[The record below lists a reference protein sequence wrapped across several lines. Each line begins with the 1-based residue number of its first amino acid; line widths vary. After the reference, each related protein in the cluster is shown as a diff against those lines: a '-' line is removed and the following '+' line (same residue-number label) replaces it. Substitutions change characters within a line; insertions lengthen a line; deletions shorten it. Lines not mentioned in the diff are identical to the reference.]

1 MRNAQLIPQCKGDS
15 SRDSNNRQP
24 NRLLLAAGG
33 TAGHINPALAVADKF
48 REVFPDGAILFLG
61 TPNSMEE
68 RLVTKSGYDFKA
80 VKLAGLQRSLRPKDM
95 VRNVKA
101 AIYLAKSAAVIK
113 NIIRDFHPDF
123 AIGTGGYVSLPVIRT
138 AAKLGIPSFNHE
150 SNSLPGL
157 ATKALSRYVTKMF
170 VAHEDTAKRLP
181 YPQKCVVTGNPLRGD
196 IPMEDRD
203 GARKKLGLPEGLTIL
218 SFGGSKGSKPL
229 NEAVAELIGWENS
242 VGGINHIHA
251 FGADH
256 AGEWVDLLKEK
267 QITPN
272 PQRTIIGEYIYNMYT
287 CYSAADIIISRSG
300 AMTQSE
306 LKAAGRAS
314 IQIPWSGAAEN
325 HQYYNAL
332 TMAQGKAA
340 VMIEDKDLTPQRLLA
355 ATQLLCAQPGKIKDM
370 ERAAASMA
378 AKDAAGMILSEM
390 LEHVVTR

>member
-1 MRNAQLIPQCKGDS
+1 MSPTAKTPPPAE
-15 SRDSNNRQP
+15 NNPGTDRAHRP
-24 NRLLLAAGG
+24 RRLLLAAGG

-61 TPNSMEE
+61 TPGSMEE
-68 RLVTKSGYDFKA
+68 RLVTKAGYDFTA
-80 VKLAGLQRSLRPKDM
+80 VRLAGLQRSFKPKDLA
-95 VRNVKA
+95 RNVKA
-101 AIYLAKSAAVIK
+101 AVYLAKSATVIRG
-113 NIIRDFHPDF
+113 IIKDFHPDF
-123 AIGTGGYVSLPVIRT
+123 AIGTGGYVSLPVIRA

-170 VAHEDTAKRLP
+170 VAHEDTIKHLP
-181 YPQKCVVTGNPLRGD
+181 FPQKCMVTGNPLRGD

-203 GARKKLGLPEGLTIL
+203 SARAKLALPKGLTIL

-229 NEAVAELIGWENS
+229 NEAVCELIGWENT

-256 AGEWVDLLKEK
+256 AAEWAALLKEK
-267 QITPN
+267 QIVPN
-272 PQRTIIGEYIYNMYT
+272 PARTIIGEYIYNMYT
-287 CYSAADIIISRSG
+287 CYSAADIIIARSG

-332 TMAQGKAA
+332 TMAQSKAA
-340 VMIEDKDLTPQRLLA
+340 VMIEDKDLTPQRLLTA
-355 ATQLLCAQPGKIKDM
+355 VQRLCAQPGKIKDM
-370 ERAAASMA
+370 ERAAAGMA
-378 AKDAAGMILSEM
+378 AKDAAGLILSAM
-390 LEHVVTR
+390 LDCK